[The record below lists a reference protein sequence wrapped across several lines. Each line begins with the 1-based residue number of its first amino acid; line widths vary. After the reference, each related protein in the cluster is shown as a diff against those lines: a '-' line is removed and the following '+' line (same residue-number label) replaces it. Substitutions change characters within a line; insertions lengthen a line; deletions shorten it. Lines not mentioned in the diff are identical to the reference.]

1 MLNKEINY
9 FNKLSEK
16 DRELCNIRL
25 NNPEKTLAELGELMN
40 PPLSKSGVN
49 HRLTNIHKIAEEIKQ
64 EEG

>member
-1 MLNKEINY
+1 
-9 FNKLSEK
+9 
-16 DRELCNIRL
+16 
-25 NNPEKTLAELGELMN
+25 MN